1 MPSPSLPQNLTL
13 DDYERIEGAVM
24 ETVRGRWFLMEFAR
38 RSRAAELAQIRD
50 SIARLER
57 ALGQSAM
64 PAAPPAP
71 VMMIAPP
78 PPRPAP
84 VLVPQPEILAPP
96 QKSPRDQA
104 LESLSRFDR
113 LPAEEKMALFG

>member
-38 RSRAAELAQIRD
+38 RSRAAELGQIRD

-57 ALGQSAM
+57 ALGQGAM
-64 PAAPPAP
+64 PAVPAP
-71 VMMIAPP
+71 VVMLAPP